1 MSKYPHIKL
10 LEDLGC
16 VGLGHSVDQNVT
28 AFHLDFSHTAV
39 NDERLPLPSCL
50 YFNRRVLIV
59 QGTRPH
65 NVKISPRN
73 TRKRYFLFYSKIFLH
88 LSIWGMALVCKFSQ
102 TRPLL
107 HLVNEELTY
116 SMVSV
121 GGACGN
127 IQRKGEAMGKD
138 ERGSVH
144 VLYSKQASREY
155 ARLGFATWI
164 QAVSSSVTDT
174 RRLWKRQLRHLANC
188 PCLGRQVFLAPA
200 PVGSGRRS
208 FQRPGWL
215 LSRSK
220 TSFTCYAFQAP
231 LSPAT
236 GLG

>member
-1 MSKYPHIKL
+1 VSKYPHIKL
-10 LEDLGC
+10 LGDLGC

-73 TRKRYFLFYSKIFLH
+73 TWKGYFLFYSKIFLH
-88 LSIWGMALVCKFSQ
+88 LSIWGMAHVCKFSQ

-155 ARLGFATWI
+155 ARLGF
-164 QAVSSSVTDT
+164 VSDGAHHRTA
-174 RRLWKRQLRHLANC
+174 RE
-188 PCLGRQVFLAPA
+188 APA
-200 PVGSGRRS
+200 SLLPRHRTWKS
-208 FQRPGWL
+208 RPSRWSKGL
-215 LSRSK
+215 ETILSRHKGQQSR
-220 TSFTCYAFQAP
+220 CNVR
-231 LSPAT
+231 
-236 GLG
+236 